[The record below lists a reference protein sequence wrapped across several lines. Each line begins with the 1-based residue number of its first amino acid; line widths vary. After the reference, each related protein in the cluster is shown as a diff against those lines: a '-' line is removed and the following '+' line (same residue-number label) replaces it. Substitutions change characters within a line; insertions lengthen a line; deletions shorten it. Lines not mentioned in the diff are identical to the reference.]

1 MVLKAEIAPP
11 GANVRV
17 VEDTLAKVVPV
28 EEEKEAPEP
37 EKKEPRGKE
46 GDGKSAVA
54 EVPAI
59 LAVVQ
64 NAHLADFSRQEWQT
78 LLGYLQRMLVNGKS
92 MQNAD
97 AVTG

>member
-1 MVLKAEIAPP
+1 MNYLLLVCLGVIW
-11 GANVRV
+11 GSSYMFIRI
-17 VEDTLAKVVPV
+17 
-28 EEEKEAPEP
+28 
-37 EKKEPRGKE
+37 
-46 GDGKSAVA
+46 AVA

-64 NAHLADFSRQEWQT
+64 NAHLADFSRQEWQA